1 MIRRP
6 RCPFCGYR
14 LDEKG
19 HCQHKKCADYE
30 RTKILEALDKKQEE
44 EAAANAA
51 ENQQGKDTDNPHESS
66 QNADSNSSSKN
77 DESK

>member
-19 HCQHKKCADYE
+19 RCQHKKCADYE

-44 EAAANAA
+44 EAAENA
-51 ENQQGKDTDNPHESS
+51 HESS
-66 QNADSNSSSKN
+66 QDASSSN
-77 DESK
+77 ASDGN

>member
-19 HCQHKKCADYE
+19 RCQHKKCADYE

-44 EAAANAA
+44 EAAENA
-51 ENQQGKDTDNPHESS
+51 HEPSQDAGSS
-66 QNADSNSSSKN
+66 NVSNGN
-77 DESK
+77 